1 MVQNPSEL
9 PYVCLG
15 LSRGV
20 TWGSGMDWRGHG
32 VDQVSLVCPCWGPGL
47 GRETTQ
53 RSAGQQGGCPGVGG
67 SPRVG
72 WQDHIGVH
80 ISLLAQCRG
89 QGLNGELRGLLVGQ
103 LLRLWGLM
111 GSLPRESR

>member
-15 LSRGV
+15 LSRGD

-32 VDQVSLVCPCWGPGL
+32 VVQVSLLGLCWGLGL

-53 RSAGQQGGCPGVGG
+53 RSVGQQGGCPEVGG
-67 SPRVG
+67 SLRVG

-80 ISLLAQCRG
+80 ISAPFNAG
-89 QGLNGELRGLLVGQ
+89 V
-103 LLRLWGLM
+103 WGLM
-111 GSLPRESR
+111 GSSGAYW